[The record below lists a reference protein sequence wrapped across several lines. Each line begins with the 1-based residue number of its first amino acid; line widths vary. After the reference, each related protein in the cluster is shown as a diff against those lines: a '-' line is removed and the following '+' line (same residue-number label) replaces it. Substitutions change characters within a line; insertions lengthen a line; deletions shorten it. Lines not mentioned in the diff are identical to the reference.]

1 MKQSRLR
8 LQDLKLPL
16 RTHDERPAHVARA
29 GRCTSH
35 MHIRHMRSIWLKKFG
50 RSRAPRTRRC
60 ENACQRAGTAVPADG
75 SDGCLGLMG
84 DTAEHISSMAGG

>member
-60 ENACQRAGTAVPADG
+60 ENACQRAGTNV
-75 SDGCLGLMG
+75 
-84 DTAEHISSMAGG
+84 